1 MAVEKITISLPA
13 ELVGEI
19 DRLSDEG
26 GVSRSAFVREATAQY
41 VLEKHTA
48 TEADRHRHAA
58 DDLLD
63 VLASLR
69 EREPLDAR
77 PTLEILREL
86 RGPLDDA
93 AVSS

>member
-19 DRLSDEG
+19 DRLSEANG
-26 GVSRSAFVREATAQY
+26 LSRSAFVREATAQY
-41 VLEKHTA
+41 VIEKHTA
-48 TEADRHRHAA
+48 AEASRRRNAA

-69 EREPLDAR
+69 EREPLDSR

-93 AVSS
+93 AAES